1 MKKRYIAILLLLV
14 LVPVIGYNVNYF
26 VKRSQKR
33 AAASATEP
41 AEPESAKPKPADR
54 TGPQPPAAQ
63 PANTDS
69 LAALAQKAFGP
80 PDAQALKTIH
90 WSDPFD
96 QKEPEVVA
104 PVTAKEPNDKDDK
117 QDDKVDAPLPP
128 VVALTGILCGKRRL
142 AIVDGRIV
150 GVGQQIGPWRIKM
163 IDEDSITLA
172 LDGVQHKIILGATPP
187 ARPED

>member
-41 AEPESAKPKPADR
+41 AEPKPADR
-54 TGPQPPAAQ
+54 GRPQPQAGQ

-80 PDAQALKTIH
+80 PNAQALKTVH

-96 QKEPEVVA
+96 QKEPD
-104 PVTAKEPNDKDDK
+104 VTSAVSVTEPDDKDDK
-117 QDDKVDAPLPP
+117 QNDDVDTPLPP
-128 VVALTGILCGKRRL
+128 MVALTGILCGERRL

-150 GVGQQIGPWRIKM
+150 GVGQQIGPWRIKV

-172 LDGVQHKIILGATPP
+172 LDEVQHKIILGVTPP
-187 ARPED
+187 PRPED